1 MMKKS
6 SRSLI
11 FMGDFYF
18 LFYIV
23 LLENINKLNYLGI
36 YISAILMAISIL
48 GISYFLYF
56 ISKMKDFQK
65 IERTVQ
71 SLDDR
76 TNLYVMYMISFI
88 SLIPLFTGGYPLVQ
102 YLVFGVILL
111 VIYSIYINSDL
122 LFYNPLL
129 GLIGYRYVKITT
141 KEGSE
146 IFIIA
151 SKDEEIQ
158 IGDKLS
164 IYMLTDYIYYLP

>member
-76 TNLYVMYMISFI
+76 TNLYVMYR
-88 SLIPLFTGGYPLVQ
+88 
-102 YLVFGVILL
+102 YLKV
-111 VIYSIYINSDL
+111 
-122 LFYNPLL
+122 
-129 GLIGYRYVKITT
+129 TT